1 MITVYTTHY
10 NRLEFLSLQ
19 YEKLKEHCIDDFKY
33 IVINNGIDVDTKN
46 KISEYCLINNI
57 EEIIINQEEQRHGYC
72 SYDHII
78 ALDYVYKQYIAK
90 DISDIRVVMDNDVIP
105 YKNFSFITILNNHD
119 VAGFYQQSMIDYSS
133 AIFTMYDK
141 NVNLEGFEIDGKF
154 GDSGSGTGN
163 LIRGNK
169 YSINWV
175 DVTCPMRELEST
187 YIFSQTNPGAL
198 LYDATWGIQFISS
211 CFIHYYRGTG
221 WDNGDPNYYNDKLNF
236 FKHFINNSDIYNP
249 KLDSHSHYPKAH
261 VDCWLWLNDYKLNK
275 LL

>member
-1 MITVYTTHY
+1 MITVYATHY
-10 NRLEFLSLQ
+10 NKLEFLSLQ

-33 IVINNGIDVDTKN
+33 IVINNGIDVDVKN
-46 KISEYCLINNI
+46 KISEYCFINRI
-57 EEIIINQEEQRHGYC
+57 EEIIINQEDQRHIYC
-72 SYDHII
+72 SHDHII
-78 ALDYVYKQYIAK
+78 ALDYTYKQYIAK

-105 YKNFSFITILNNHD
+105 YKDFSFITILNNHD
-119 VAGFYQQSMIDYSS
+119 ISGFYQQSIIDYSS
-133 AIFTMYDK
+133 AIFTMYNK
-141 NVNLEGFEIDGKF
+141 NVNLEGFEINGKF

-163 LIRGNK
+163 LIKDNK

-175 DVTCPMRELEST
+175 NVTCPMRELESN

-198 LYDATWGIQFISS
+198 QYNATWGIQFISS

-221 WDNGDPNYYNDKLNF
+221 WDNGDSNYHSDKLNF

-249 KLDSHSHYPKAH
+249 KLDGHSHYPKAH
-261 VDCWLWLNDYKLNK
+261 IDCWLWLDDYKLNK